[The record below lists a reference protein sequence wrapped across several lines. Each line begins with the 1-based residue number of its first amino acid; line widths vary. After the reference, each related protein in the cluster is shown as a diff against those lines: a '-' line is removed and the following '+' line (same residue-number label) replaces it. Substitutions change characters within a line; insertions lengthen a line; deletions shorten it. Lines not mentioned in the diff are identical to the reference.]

1 MASLGNF
8 MFTEEAVS
16 PLKVWQIERCFQNRQ
31 QADSHRSDFIGL
43 LHADFVF
50 GQLKDS
56 VRKDPG
62 GGDVVSG
69 AGSARGTT
77 EESDQAH

>member
-1 MASLGNF
+1 ML
-8 MFTEEAVS
+8 TEEAVS
-16 PLKVWQIERCFQNRQ
+16 LVKVSRSKNGFKRDGKG
-31 QADSHRSDFIGL
+31 DSHRSNFIGL
-43 LHADFVF
+43 LHADVVF

-77 EESDQAH
+77 EETH